1 MSEKRDVGVYLED
14 ILESIERIEKNTK
27 NLSRD
32 DFSGSIDKQDAVVH
46 RLEIIGEA
54 AKNVPQEFRD
64 TYPEIPWREIAR
76 TRDKITH
83 HYFEIDVE
91 QIWNILQND
100 LPLLKK
106 QVKTMLQELN
116 SKPSSF

>member
-14 ILESIERIEKNTK
+14 ILESIERIEKNTE
-27 NLSRD
+27 NLSRE
-32 DFSGSIDKQDAVVH
+32 DFSRNIDKQDAIVH

-54 AKNVPQEFRD
+54 AKNVSQEFRD
-64 TYPEIPWREIAR
+64 KYPKIPWREIAR

-100 LPLLKK
+100 LQPLKK
-106 QVKTMLQELN
+106 QVKEILKELDGE
-116 SKPSSF
+116 

>member
-1 MSEKRDVGVYLED
+1 MKGKRDVGVYLED

-27 NLSRD
+27 NLNRE
-32 DFSGSIDKQDAVVH
+32 DFSKSIDKQDAVVH

-64 TYPEIPWREIAR
+64 TYPQIPWREIAR

-91 QIWNILQND
+91 QIWNIIQND
-100 LPLLKK
+100 LVPLKE
-106 QVKTMLQELN
+106 QVKEMLKELDG
-116 SKPSSF
+116 K

>member
-14 ILESIERIEKNTK
+14 ILESIERIESNIANV
-27 NLSRD
+27 NLE
-32 DFSGSIDKQDAVVH
+32 DFSRNIDKQDAIVH

-64 TYPEIPWREIAR
+64 KYPKIPWREIAR

-83 HYFEIDVE
+83 HYFEIDLM
-91 QIWNILQND
+91 QIWNIIQND
-100 LPLLKK
+100 LQPLKYQIRSILK
-106 QVKTMLQELN
+106 ELD
-116 SKPSSF
+116 SK